1 MISVQNLSK
10 QFNEINALS
19 NINLTLEKGQVTGI
33 LGPNGAG
40 KTTLFKIICKLLAP
54 SSGTV
59 KIDSNKKKAIGA
71 IIEKPGLYEY
81 LSAMENLKVFQVS
94 SGLKYDKKA
103 MEHLLEKVKLPL
115 NRKDP
120 VRNFSLGM
128 KQRLAIGASLINDPD
143 ILILDEPFQGL
154 DPPAIKDLRK
164 LIKELSEENGKSILV
179 SSHQLEELS
188 KVCDSLIVLK
198 SGKIVRSGTVAQIL
212 EETSNVFLIKG
223 SELNQ
228 SKTLID
234 LSSQYSENEA
244 LISISYQQSSE
255 VLAKIISEG
264 ARVVSFTS
272 QLNLETLYDS
282 SD

>member
-10 QFNEINALS
+10 QFNEIIALS
-19 NINLTLEKGQVTGI
+19 NINLTLQKGQVTGI

-40 KTTLFKIICKLLAP
+40 KTTLFKIICQLLAP
-54 SSGTV
+54 TSGTV
-59 KIDSNKKKAIGA
+59 TIDSTKKKAIGA

-81 LSAMENLKVFQVS
+81 LSAMENLKVFQIS
-94 SGLKYDKKA
+94 SGLKHNRKE
-103 MEHLLEKVKLPL
+103 MENLLEKVKLPL
-115 NRKDP
+115 SRKDP

-128 KQRLAIGASLINDPD
+128 KQRLAIAASLINDPD
-143 ILILDEPFQGL
+143 ILILDEPFLGL

-164 LIKELSEENGKSILV
+164 LIEELSNENGKSILV

-198 SGKIVRSGTVAQIL
+198 SGKIVKTGTVAQIL

-228 SKTLID
+228 SKTLIG

-244 LISISYQQSSE
+244 LIKISYQQSPE
-255 VLAKIISEG
+255 VLAKIIAEG

-282 SD
+282 AD